1 MVICNLTRPEMMRP
15 NAHLSMDQIVGRCMI
30 LKLEGKGIVCDVY
43 YIASD
48 KFSDLTAEAE
58 TKSLGLSSLVTKYCD
73 WHALVARGFF
83 SDNSDTTCS
92 FIKDTGELNSLSM
105 DDFESWEKILDEKSD
120 DLDFFVMQCFNESP
134 EPTESQTCL
143 VVYSEFEHGTS
154 ATSLPIAA
162 KDSLKGFRFITQSV
176 DCEGFIRRVT
186 YEENIVGSEEYNFAE
201 SAIMGIEFNGQNFEI
216 ASPTFEKSRT
226 RIWLYKFDDKENRH
240 QLDFVGSK
248 KIKWLSA
255 LDDQS
260 TTRIYINSLKS

>member
-1 MVICNLTRPEMMRP
+1 MMGLI
-15 NAHLSMDQIVGRCMI
+15 AHIFMDQIIGGRMI

-43 YIASD
+43 YVASD

-73 WHALVARGFF
+73 WHAPVARGFF

-92 FIKDTGELNSLSM
+92 FIKDTGELILLNM
-105 DDFESWEKILDEKSD
+105 DDYELWEKILDEKSD
-120 DLDFFVMQCFNESP
+120 DLDFFVMQSSNETP

-162 KDSLKGFRFITQSV
+162 TDSLKGFRFKTQSV

-201 SAIMGIEFNGQNFEI
+201 SAIMGIQFDGQDIEI
-216 ASPTFEKSRT
+216 ASPTFERART
-226 RIWLYKFDDKENRH
+226 RIWLYKFDEHENSH
-240 QLDFVGSK
+240 QLDFVASK

-260 TTRIYINSLKS
+260 TTRINGNSLRSVE